1 MSVSVQFCCFVTSV
15 LSSVILV
22 IVGFSQLYISSAD
35 VERID
40 YIHLLF
46 QILAGSWSMATG
58 ALCIFSL
65 YKNSSEDSKEVLG
78 KKIFLL
84 INFAV
89 EILATSLLF
98 VDMSGTNVSLKQY
111 IPAFKWSDS
120 STWKIHAKDVM
131 YFATSGT
138 ISIFMG
144 MVIWITSLCNLRER
158 EYLHGDLDVKFLSAR
173 CKFGNETEDF
183 LLNETFIWPKY
194 LTRGQSLHII
204 KDNRKTER
212 ELKDPDHKSK
222 SSLVIDTPKE
232 MEVKTPEN
240 KNTDKVPSVHKEKTP
255 VQNQAAKEANKTTY
269 IRFYDDDDCDESPAK
284 DTLYV
289 SDVNEKKM
297 TPLASIKRY
306 SISPRRSPL
315 KVATPTPPKSFR
327 GKRTLSSP
335 FCSKI
340 LGTINENESLKLIS
354 PKSLSTYNTPS
365 SRLFGTWSSGCR
377 SSGSSSS
384 DYLSVFSSCSS
395 PNVTCP

>member
-1 MSVSVQFCCFVTSV
+1 MSISVQFCCFVISV
-15 LSSVILV
+15 LSSLILV
-22 IVGFSQLYISSAD
+22 VVGFSQLYFSSAD

-65 YKNSSEDSKEVLG
+65 YKNSSADSKEVLG

-89 EILATSLLF
+89 EMLATSLLF

-138 ISIFMG
+138 LSIFMG
-144 MVIWITSLCNLRER
+144 MVIWITSFCNLRKR
-158 EYLHGDLDVKFLSAR
+158 EYLHGDSDVKFLSAR
-173 CKFGNETEDF
+173 CKLGNETEDF
-183 LLNETFIWPKY
+183 FLNETFIWPKY

-212 ELKDPDHKSK
+212 ELKNPDKSK
-222 SSLVIDTPKE
+222 TSLVIDIPKE
-232 MEVKTPEN
+232 MEVKNSEN
-240 KNTDKVPSVHKEKTP
+240 SNTDQVPPVHKEKTP
-255 VQNQAAKEANKTTY
+255 AQKQAAKEANKTTY
-269 IRFYDDDDCDESPAK
+269 IRFYEDDDYDESPAK

-289 SDVNEKKM
+289 SDVNEEKDEG
-297 TPLASIKRY
+297 L
-306 SISPRRSPL
+306 
-315 KVATPTPPKSFR
+315 
-327 GKRTLSSP
+327 
-335 FCSKI
+335 
-340 LGTINENESLKLIS
+340 
-354 PKSLSTYNTPS
+354 
-365 SRLFGTWSSGCR
+365 
-377 SSGSSSS
+377 
-384 DYLSVFSSCSS
+384 
-395 PNVTCP
+395 